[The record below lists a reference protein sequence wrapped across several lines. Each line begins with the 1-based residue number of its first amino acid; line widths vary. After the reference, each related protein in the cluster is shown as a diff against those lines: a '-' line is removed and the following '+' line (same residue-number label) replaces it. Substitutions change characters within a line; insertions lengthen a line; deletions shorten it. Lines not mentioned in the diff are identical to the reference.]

1 MYNTLA
7 TCTYNLED
15 EIFLETD
22 DITPFEK
29 EFIQNIIYR
38 QELMDIF
45 ELEEYYEPLLQERLH
60 NVYETVKSYTPF
72 QPCILSACATIQS
85 TDEEMGWIV
94 LFSYDYLS
102 YTHACICEYIIDGKM
117 SDENIQKL
125 TNALS
130 SALSSS

>member
-7 TCTYNLED
+7 TCTYNKED

-22 DITPFEK
+22 DITSFEK
-29 EFIQNIIYR
+29 EFIQNVIYR

-45 ELEEYYEPLLQERLH
+45 ELEEYDNTLFQERLH
-60 NVYETVKSYTPF
+60 NVYERVKTYAPF
-72 QPCILSACATIQS
+72 HPCILSACATIQS

-102 YTHACICEYIIDGKM
+102 YTHACICEYFIDGQM
-117 SDENIQKL
+117 SEETMHSLK
-125 TNALS
+125 NALS
-130 SALSSS
+130 SS